1 MLFYEDLLKNLEK
14 NKNEELNLRK
24 IEKFG
29 LNLNKSIA
37 GYGIALPLIAI
48 GLYQIYSYTVY
59 KKWYLLILGMIFF
72 GLGLKQF
79 KNIFSYSILVDT
91 EIGRIKSGKLDM
103 LLSNAESL
111 VLKEMKLGKKVV
123 PVIDMITLDRKQ
135 VIIPLYMKNQL
146 RFISVLRKLSEKKFS
161 IQKWF
166 LRFRG
171 FYEKNNF
178 TKFKIERTDKS
189 ASF

>member
-161 IQKWF
+161 IQK
-166 LRFRG
+166 
-171 FYEKNNF
+171 
-178 TKFKIERTDKS
+178 
-189 ASF
+189 